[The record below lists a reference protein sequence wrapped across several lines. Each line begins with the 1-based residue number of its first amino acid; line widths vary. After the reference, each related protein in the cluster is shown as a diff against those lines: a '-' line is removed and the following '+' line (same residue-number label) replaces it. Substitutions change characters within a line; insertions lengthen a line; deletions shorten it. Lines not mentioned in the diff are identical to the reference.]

1 MLTREEQIKKNQ
13 MARMPKEKKTPKP
26 IAKVSEK
33 KMAQIAEEK
42 AAGTDGE
49 MDLFFDAMLKKC
61 TGKCLFC
68 NSKTTAADTSFWRD
82 DNEKWSQEA
91 NDRNHERRIE
101 VIRRASIAHL
111 LPKRP
116 IEKGGFPSVGTHE
129 DNWIELCWN
138 CHTMFDS
145 GKITWEFIRDSAEW
159 EFIKEKLLNVLPLV
173 AQEERKVK
181 LYSKLEQLVYA
192 KS

>member
-33 KMAQIAEEK
+33 KKAQIAEEK

-101 VIRRASIAHL
+101 VMRRASIAHL
-111 LPKRP
+111 FPKSLFKS
-116 IEKGGFPSVGTHE
+116 IATHE

-159 EFIKEKLLNVLPLV
+159 EFIKEKLLTVLPMV
-173 AQEERKVK
+173 HQEDRKVK
-181 LYSKLEQLVYA
+181 LYSKLEQLVYNN
-192 KS
+192 KQK